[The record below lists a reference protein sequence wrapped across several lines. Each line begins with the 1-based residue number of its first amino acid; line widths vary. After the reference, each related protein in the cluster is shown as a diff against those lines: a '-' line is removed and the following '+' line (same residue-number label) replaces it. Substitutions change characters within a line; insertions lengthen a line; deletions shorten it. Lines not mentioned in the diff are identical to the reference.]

1 MWYMPMYFLVAT
13 VGGGLVALFRNFPK
27 FITLINEIIIFLLVG
42 LFYVSVTG
50 QESWFLPSDF
60 FAWL

>member
-1 MWYMPMYFLVAT
+1 M
-13 VGGGLVALFRNFPK
+13 ALFRNFPK